1 MTDRPPDDP
10 SGPAAPSGDAPEGP
24 GDAGVDAAGRRV
36 ERRAFLRQLTGD
48 AVVATGRLA
57 GLSTALRRSVVAAGV
72 AAVGDGEAPGDDAP
86 PDPVQVPVPAAPEP
100 PGAIEPTVLPAV
112 GAAPPEP
119 AVAPVPDPASLL
131 SPHQHE
137 MLEHGT
143 TAILGVNDG
152 SGAPHLTSSTFHWD
166 RTVLRLPSELFVA
179 RVARIDADP
188 NVSVLVELGAEAW
201 VAVTGI
207 AEIISGDGVEAEML
221 TILRKGLTDD
231 DAARQWSAMRSTG
244 DRVVIRIRPTRF
256 VWRLG

>member
-10 SGPAAPSGDAPEGP
+10 SGPAAPPGDAPEQP
-24 GDAGVDAAGRRV
+24 GDPVADAAARRV

-72 AAVGDGEAPGDDAP
+72 AAVDDGDAPGDEAP
-86 PDPVQVPVPAAPEP
+86 PAPAQVPAPAPSEP
-100 PGAIEPTVLPAV
+100 PGAIEPPVVPATS
-112 GAAPPEP
+112 AAPPQP
-119 AVAPVPDPASLL
+119 AVPPTPDPASLL

-137 MLEHGT
+137 LLEHGT

-166 RTVLRLPSELFVA
+166 RTVLRLPSELFAA
-179 RVARIDADP
+179 RVARIDVDP
-188 NVSVLVELGAEAW
+188 KVSVLVELGADAW
-201 VAVTGI
+201 VAVTGV
-207 AEIISGDGVEAEML
+207 ADVISGDGVEAEML
-221 TILRKGLTDD
+221 TILRKRLTDD
-231 DAARQWSAMRSTG
+231 DAARHWSAMRSTG